1 LEIRTFVESD
11 EKVVIALWSRCGLLR
26 PWNDP
31 RKDIVRKLQV
41 QRELFLVG
49 ILDGVVVATVMA
61 GYDGHRGWI
70 NYLAVD
76 PGHRRMGLGKALMVQ
91 AERRLR
97 ELGCP
102 KINLQVRRENIEAAA
117 FYSHLEF
124 REDDVVSYG
133 KRLEGDE
140 PTGG

>member
-1 LEIRTFVESD
+1 LEIRPFVASD
-11 EKVVIALWSRCGLLR
+11 EKAVIALWSQCGLLR

-31 RKDIVRKLQV
+31 RKDIARKLRV

-76 PGHRRMGLGKALMVQ
+76 PGHRRMGLGKALMVE
-91 AERRLR
+91 AERLLR

-117 FYSHLEF
+117 FYSHLGF

-140 PTGG
+140 PIGG